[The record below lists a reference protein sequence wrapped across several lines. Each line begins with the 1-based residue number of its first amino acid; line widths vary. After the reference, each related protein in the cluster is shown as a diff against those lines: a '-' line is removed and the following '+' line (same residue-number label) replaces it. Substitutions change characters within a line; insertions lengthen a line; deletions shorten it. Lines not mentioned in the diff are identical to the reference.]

1 MNYCNVSK
9 IITGD
14 GSYVMTITLQLR
26 HEKLVEPPMA
36 VSQSVGV
43 YMYLPPSN
51 KASAASMRNGDSL
64 PANWYMIPPNGGPTE
79 RKRYRY

>member
-1 MNYCNVSK
+1 MNYCIVSK
-9 IITGD
+9 IITGN
-14 GSYVMTITLQLR
+14 GSYVMTTTQQLQD
-26 HEKLVEPPMA
+26 EEQFEPPMTA
-36 VSQSVGV
+36 SQSVGV

-79 RKRYRY
+79 RKQYRY